1 MGRGPRHLGDRMR
14 GAHAERGG
22 SGGRSAPGQVT
33 REGVALV
40 TGASRGIGRAIAL
53 RLSGGGWPVAVNY
66 RADEDG
72 AKETVVLI
80 EQAGG
85 DAVLAQGDVATT
97 EGIDGAF
104 AAAEERGRV
113 LVLVNNAGV
122 TRDGLAAVMKQ
133 ENWDAVLRTNL
144 DGAFGACRRA
154 LKKMMVERWGR
165 IVNISSVVGVRGQA
179 GQANYAA
186 AKAGLIGMT
195 RSLAL
200 ELATRGI
207 TVNAVAPGF
216 VRTQITEALGGERLA
231 QIVAATPLGREITAD
246 EVAAAVA
253 FLVSEDAAA
262 ITGQVL
268 CVDGGMTA

>member
-1 MGRGPRHLGDRMR
+1 M
-14 GAHAERGG
+14 
-22 SGGRSAPGQVT
+22 T

-40 TGASRGIGRAIAL
+40 TGASRGIGRAIAQ
-53 RLSGGGWPVAVNY
+53 RLAGDGWPVAVNY

-85 DAVLAQGDVATT
+85 DAVLAQGDVATA
-97 EGIDGAF
+97 EGIGSAF
-104 AAAEERGRV
+104 GAAEERGRV

-133 ENWDAVLRTNL
+133 ESWDAVLRTNL
-144 DGAFGACRRA
+144 DGAFAACRRA
-154 LKKMMVERWGR
+154 LKKMIAERWGR

-179 GQANYAA
+179 GQVNYAA

-216 VRTQITEALGGERLA
+216 VRTQITEALGEKRLA
-231 QIVAATPLGREITAD
+231 QIVEATPLGREISA
-246 EVAAAVA
+246 EEIAAAVA